1 MNKDLRVCIAL
12 MLVLSVVLIATVK
25 LMFFGFVG
33 LFVVLISSVIMIAD
47 ERGQW

>member
-33 LFVVLISSVIMIAD
+33 LFVVLVSFILIIC
-47 ERGQW
+47 EEQGC

>member
-33 LFVVLISSVIMIAD
+33 LFVVLISFILIIC
-47 ERGQW
+47 EEQGC